1 MHVTTS
7 LQKILFPILT
17 VKKFALLLPIFY
29 MTHLINKNTVFDS
42 HQNLLHRKEIF
53 IEYSV
58 CAKKYIYAAIYRK
71 RLHSL
76 IYVLLL

>member
-17 VKKFALLLPIFY
+17 VKKFALLLQVFY
-29 MTHLINKNTVFDS
+29 MTHLINKNTVFDG

-58 CAKKYIYAAIYRK
+58 CAKKYICSNIQKKVYI
-71 RLHSL
+71 
-76 IYVLLL
+76 V